1 MTGPPFVR
9 GLELS
14 AALFAEVEPILAR
27 HFPGLAYAAARIARG
42 SDVLGF
48 DDERSTDHYWG
59 PLLELFVS
67 DADRAHYGQQIHDV
81 LASELPFEVRGYS
94 SHFRPFEG
102 SEAHFG
108 RLGHLAQRSERPINH
123 GVSIMTV
130 RGFFG
135 AWLQVDPLGELAPV
149 EWLLMSEQ
157 NLRMVTSGGVFVDAP
172 GELSRARHTLSY
184 YPHEVWLYLLAAQW
198 ARVGQ
203 EEAFLGRT
211 AETGDDLGSRLVAAR
226 LVRDVMRLAFLLERT
241 YAPYTKWLGT
251 AFSRL
256 PCAAE
261 LGPHL
266 AATLAAQDWREREGH
281 LSRAYEHVAHMHN
294 ALAVTERVAETV
306 ASFHGRPY
314 LVIHADRFAAATEQ
328 AITSAQVRGWPKRAG
343 SVNQWADATD
353 VLDRPSL
360 LPRLRTFYEPSTAT
374 AAAGSQVRAAG
385 QRNDTSS
392 GQRATVGK

>member
-1 MTGPPFVR
+1 MKPPFIP

-14 AALFAEVEPILAR
+14 AALYAEVEPILQR
-27 HFPGLAYAAARIARG
+27 HFPGLQYAAARIARG

-67 DADRAHYGQQIHDV
+67 DADRAARGQQIHDV
-81 LASELPFEVRGYS
+81 LAGELPFEVRGYS
-94 SHFRPFEG
+94 THFTPFVG

-108 RLGHLAQRSERPINH
+108 RLGHLTQHAERPINH
-123 GVSIMTV
+123 GVSVMTV
-130 RGFFG
+130 AGFFRS
-135 AWLQVDPLGELAPV
+135 WLQVDPLRELEPV

-157 NLRMVTSGGVFVDAP
+157 TLRMVTSGRVFVDGP
-172 GELSRARHTLSY
+172 GELFHARSALTY

-211 AETGDDLGSRLVAAR
+211 AEAGDELGSRVVAGR

-241 YAPYTKWLGT
+241 YAPYTKWFGT
-251 AFSRL
+251 AFNRL
-256 PCAAE
+256 GCASE

-266 AATLAAQDWREREGH
+266 AATLAASDWHTREAN
-281 LSRAYEHVAHMHN
+281 LNRAYERVARMHN
-294 ALAVTERVAETV
+294 ALGVTEPIAETV

-314 LVIHADRFAAATEQ
+314 KVIHADRFAEATDQ
-328 AITSAQVRGWPKRAG
+328 AITSELVRSWPKRVG

-360 LPRLRTFYEPSTAT
+360 LPRLRTFYTPSS
-374 AAAGSQVRAAG
+374 AAAGAAVQVA
-385 QRNDTSS
+385 
-392 GQRATVGK
+392 

>member
-1 MTGPPFVR
+1 MEPPFLP

-14 AALFAEVEPILAR
+14 AALYAAVEPILQH
-27 HFPGLAYAAARIARG
+27 HFPGLGYAAARIARG

-67 DADRAHYGQQIHDV
+67 NDDRERSEQQIHDV
-81 LASELPFEVRGYS
+81 LAAELPFEVRGYS
-94 SHFRPFEG
+94 THFRPFEG

-108 RLGHLAQRSERPINH
+108 RLGHLAQRIERPINH
-123 GVSIMTV
+123 GVSVMSV
-130 RGFFG
+130 QGFFH
-135 AWLQVDPLGELAPV
+135 ACLHVDPLRELEPV

-157 NLRMVTSGGVFVDAP
+157 NLRMVTSGPVFVDDP
-172 GELSRARHTLSY
+172 GELSRARRALTY

-198 ARVGQ
+198 ARIGQ
-203 EEAFLGRT
+203 EEAFVGRT
-211 AETGDDLGSRLVAAR
+211 AEAGDELGSRLVGAR

-251 AFSRL
+251 AFNRL
-256 PCAAE
+256 RCASE

-266 AATLAAQDWREREGH
+266 EATVAARDFPTRETH
-281 LSRAYEHVAHMHN
+281 LNRAYEHVARMHN
-294 ALAVTERVAETV
+294 ALGVTERVPEAL

-314 LVIHADRFAAATEQ
+314 QVLHADRFAEATEH
-328 AITSAQVRGWPKRAG
+328 AITSQPVRSWPKRVG
-343 SVNQWADATD
+343 SVSQWADATD

-360 LPRLRTFYEPSTAT
+360 LPRLRHFYTA
-374 AAAGSQVRAAG
+374 SSRAPVDA
-385 QRNDTSS
+385 
-392 GQRATVGK
+392 